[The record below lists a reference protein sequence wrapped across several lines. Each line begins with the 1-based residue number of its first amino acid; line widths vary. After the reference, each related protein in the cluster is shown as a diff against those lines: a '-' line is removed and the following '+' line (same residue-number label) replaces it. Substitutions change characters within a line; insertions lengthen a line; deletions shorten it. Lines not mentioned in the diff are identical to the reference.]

1 MKTVLLTGANG
12 FLGGH
17 LCRELLRRSYAVR
30 AFVRPDSD
38 LRVLKD
44 LPLDIW
50 PGDLRDAD
58 NVRAATYG
66 CDYVIHAGAQAQ
78 VNPARS
84 QTLVDINVGGTAAV
98 LAAVLAA
105 DVERLVFVGT
115 ANVFGFGTKKHPG
128 DELYPYMGSQYG
140 LDYMDS
146 KRAATDLILQTV
158 RQDALPAVLVH
169 PTFMIGPLD
178 YKITS
183 NALLLALY
191 RRQIAGVPLGGKNYV
206 HVDDVAV
213 ATVNALTMGRIGQSY
228 ILGNQNLSYREA
240 FSLMADVMNVRPPV
254 LPVPPLLASVIGR
267 VSDWKQR
274 LTNQPIQLNSA
285 MAAVAND
292 GHYFN
297 VTKAI
302 NELSL
307 PQTPIR
313 VAITEAFTWF
323 LQHGYLH
330 SSDRSRN

>member
-17 LCRELLRRSYAVR
+17 LCRELLRRGYAVR
-30 AFVRPDSD
+30 AFVRPSSD
-38 LRVLKD
+38 QRVLAG

-50 PGDLRDAD
+50 TGDLRDPH

-66 CDYVIHAGAQAQ
+66 CDYVIHAGALAQ

-98 LAAVLAA
+98 LAAVRAA

-115 ANVFGFGTKKHPG
+115 ANVFGFGSKKHPG
-128 DELYPYMGSQYG
+128 DELYPYMGSRYG

-146 KRAATDLILQTV
+146 KRAATDLVLQTIQ
-158 RQDALPAVLVH
+158 QDELPAVLVH

-206 HVDDVAV
+206 HVNDVAV
-213 ATVNALTMGRIGQSY
+213 ATVNALAMGRVGQSY

-240 FSLMADVMNVRPPV
+240 FSLMAEVMNIRPPL
-254 LPVPPLLASVIGR
+254 LPVPPPLASLIGW
-267 VSDWKQR
+267 VSDRKHQ
-274 LTNQPIQLNSA
+274 LTGKPIQLNSA

-292 GHYFN
+292 DHYFS

-302 NELSL
+302 EELNL

-323 LQHGYLH
+323 KQHGYLQ
-330 SSDRSRN
+330 